1 MSNPLLAKYDELY
14 GPKKEEPNKI
24 EIEGTAQIS
33 KDQMDV
39 LEEYLELE
47 EYIKNT
53 NHSTRLSISAGVPIV
68 AVGSTASVPRATGSN
83 NWITANNSY
92 VTAKPKSIIT
102 YDTQNTNDVFL
113 QIAEKVKDKTAVVT
127 SVSMEIDQVGGFT
140 TGLKTCTFTVEV
152 YGTP

>member
-1 MSNPLLAKYDELY
+1 MTNPLLQKYDELY

-24 EIEGTAQIS
+24 EIEGTTQIS

-39 LEEYLELE
+39 LEEYL
-47 EYIKNT
+47 KNT
-53 NHSTRLSISAGVPIV
+53 NYSTRPSISAGVPIV

-92 VTAKPKSIIT
+92 VTAKPIIT
-102 YDTQNTNDVFL
+102 HDTQSANDVFL

-152 YGTP
+152 YDTL